1 IEVAGQGSHGRG
13 RGEAR
18 TAGGV
23 QRGHGRSRLPGRMAR
38 AIRVARDRGRQTST
52 AELLGRRRRQR
63 PFERRLFATP
73 RARRIAR
80 EGAGPHRTGAAG
92 DRADHHGKDRT
103 RSDGWNSPRGRPVP
117 RGTGRSTPR
126 VSSQPPQRTARKPCR
141 GVGAD
146 GRAAPDRGRPAR
158 GEHARPQARLCPL
171 SVGFGIAGLAY
182 RGLAGRL
189 RRSHD
194 RCHPGRSRN
203 GRADPLGPG
212 HPLLRSPGKP
222 GRGESVVNETAQTSW
237 PDPPAAGPLGDGR
250 PATAR
255 LRPETVVDLCQAVG
269 EHAGEGLAIY
279 PQGGTTALDYGG
291 IPGRP
296 GVAIDTRSLCRVIDY
311 PHADMTITVQAG
323 ITAASLHAVL
333 AEQNQRLLI
342 DIPQADRATLG
353 GVFATNTS
361 GPRRFGLGR
370 PRDQIIGVNFVT
382 SQGIEVKGG
391 GRVVKNVAGY
401 DLPKLLTGSM
411 GTLGIITQ
419 MTFKVRPMPEASAIV
434 WVPFTSLASL
444 GGTLEA
450 LNTSG
455 SRPVALDLL
464 SAPAARII
472 GEPLN
477 VPAGDWV
484 LVIGLEDN
492 ATSLSWQLNRLMIEL
507 GRADLTIL
515 QNEHAAAGWAGLTEF
530 SAAELGP
537 VSCVVSIRPS
547 GVIPF
552 VESIDPGRW
561 AVQAHAGNGIV
572 RLHALGDWTLD
583 HAAAEIDRFRSLTE
597 REGGSVILARCPTG
611 WKVRLGVWGRPRA
624 DWPLAERVKQALD
637 PIGALNPGRFIGRI

>member
-1 IEVAGQGSHGRG
+1 
-13 RGEAR
+13 
-18 TAGGV
+18 
-23 QRGHGRSRLPGRMAR
+23 M
-38 AIRVARDRGRQTST
+38 
-52 AELLGRRRRQR
+52 
-63 PFERRLFATP
+63 
-73 RARRIAR
+73 
-80 EGAGPHRTGAAG
+80 
-92 DRADHHGKDRT
+92 
-103 RSDGWNSPRGRPVP
+103 
-117 RGTGRSTPR
+117 
-126 VSSQPPQRTARKPCR
+126 
-141 GVGAD
+141 
-146 GRAAPDRGRPAR
+146 
-158 GEHARPQARLCPL
+158 
-171 SVGFGIAGLAY
+171 
-182 RGLAGRL
+182 
-189 RRSHD
+189 
-194 RCHPGRSRN
+194 
-203 GRADPLGPG
+203 
-212 HPLLRSPGKP
+212 
-222 GRGESVVNETAQTSW
+222 NETAQPSW

-250 PATAR
+250 PALAR

-269 EHAGEGLAIY
+269 EHAGDGLAIY
-279 PQGGTTALDYGG
+279 PQGGATALDYGG

-444 GGTLEA
+444 GGTLDA

-492 ATSLSWQLNRLMIEL
+492 ATSVNWQINRLMIEL
-507 GRADLTIL
+507 GRADLTFSRM
-515 QNEHAAAGWAGLTEF
+515 NTRRPAGRASPSSPRPSSVRSLAS
-530 SAAELGP
+530 SASGRPA
-537 VSCVVSIRPS
+537 SSRSSSRSIRGAGPCRRMPATGS
-547 GVIPF
+547 SAYMPWATGRWTTLPPR
-552 VESIDPGRW
+552 SIDSAP
-561 AVQAHAGNGIV
+561 
-572 RLHALGDWTLD
+572 
-583 HAAAEIDRFRSLTE
+583 
-597 REGGSVILARCPTG
+597 
-611 WKVRLGVWGRPRA
+611 
-624 DWPLAERVKQALD
+624 
-637 PIGALNPGRFIGRI
+637 

>member
-1 IEVAGQGSHGRG
+1 MNQ
-13 RGEAR
+13 
-18 TAGGV
+18 
-23 QRGHGRSRLPGRMAR
+23 
-38 AIRVARDRGRQTST
+38 
-52 AELLGRRRRQR
+52 
-63 PFERRLFATP
+63 
-73 RARRIAR
+73 
-80 EGAGPHRTGAAG
+80 
-92 DRADHHGKDRT
+92 
-103 RSDGWNSPRGRPVP
+103 
-117 RGTGRSTPR
+117 
-126 VSSQPPQRTARKPCR
+126 TAR
-141 GVGAD
+141 
-146 GRAAPDRGRPAR
+146 
-158 GEHARPQARLCPL
+158 
-171 SVGFGIAGLAY
+171 
-182 RGLAGRL
+182 
-189 RRSHD
+189 
-194 RCHPGRSRN
+194 
-203 GRADPLGPG
+203 
-212 HPLLRSPGKP
+212 
-222 GRGESVVNETAQTSW
+222 TSW

-250 PATAR
+250 PASAR
-255 LRPETVVDLCQAVG
+255 LRPETVADLCLAVG
-269 EHAGEGLAIY
+269 EHAGAGLAIY
-279 PQGGTTALDYGG
+279 PQGGATALEYGG

-323 ITAASLHAVL
+323 ITAAALHAVL

-353 GVFATNTS
+353 GVFATNTC

-370 PRDQIIGVNFVT
+370 PRDQIIGVSFVT
-382 SQGIEVKGG
+382 SAGIEVKGG

-401 DLPKLLTGSM
+401 DLPRLLTGSM

-419 MTFKVRPMPEASAIV
+419 MTLKVRPRPEASAVV
-434 WVPFTSLASL
+434 WVPFTSLASI
-444 GGTLEA
+444 GDTLDG

-464 SAPAARII
+464 SPLAARTI

-515 QNEHAAAGWAGLTEF
+515 QDQHAAAGWASLTEF
-530 SAAELGP
+530 SAADLGP

-583 HAAAEIDRFRSLTE
+583 QATAEIDRFRSLTE
-597 REGGSVILARCPTG
+597 RDGGSAILARCPTG
-611 WKVRLGVWGRPRA
+611 WKVRLGVWGRPRP
-624 DWPLAERVKQALD
+624 DWALAERVKQALD
-637 PIGALNPGRFIGRI
+637 PIGAFNPGRFVGSI